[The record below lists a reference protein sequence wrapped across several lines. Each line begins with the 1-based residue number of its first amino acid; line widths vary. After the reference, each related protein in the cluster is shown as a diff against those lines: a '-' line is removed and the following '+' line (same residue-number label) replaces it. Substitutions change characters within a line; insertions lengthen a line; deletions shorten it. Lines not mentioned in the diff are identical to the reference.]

1 MDGNEEGDDLD
12 DIGVGDSVWE
22 QEAASLSMFEPRPLH
37 SRLLRHLGVQGGA
50 WPQIFSVGKRTR
62 GRGRRPRNPRTKR
75 KAVGRA
81 L

>member
-1 MDGNEEGDDLD
+1 MDGNEEGDGWG
-12 DIGVGDSVWE
+12 DIDPGDSVWE
-22 QEAASLSMFEPRPLH
+22 QEAANLSMFEPPLH
-37 SRLLRHLGVQGGA
+37 SRLLPHLGVQGGA